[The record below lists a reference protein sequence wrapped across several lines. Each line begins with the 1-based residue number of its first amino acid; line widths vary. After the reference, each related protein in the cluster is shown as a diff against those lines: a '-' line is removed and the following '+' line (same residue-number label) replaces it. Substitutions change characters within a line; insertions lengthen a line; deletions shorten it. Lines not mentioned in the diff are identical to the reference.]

1 MKRPLTFVLRG
12 VFALSLLAPAA
23 MLTTAPVA
31 ASVRPA
37 ATIAATTACSN
48 GVDNTGGLGLIC
60 QITVVNTITA
70 TGGSATVTV
79 HECHGAAGDP
89 TAACTTT
96 TSSLT
101 APVTAVNQCNDSI
114 NGGGGTLRC
123 SVTVTSN
130 FVDLSPGSTAVTVN
144 ECVGSGGGITVGC
157 NPFPATTTG
166 AAITQCNGS
175 ANGGTLVGLTCTATG
190 TMASTHAVTIN
201 QCNGS
206 ANGGGAL
213 VICST
218 SFANNAV
225 PVPVTGQSA
234 TIPPTSTAGT
244 GSSNGSTPP
253 LALLVF
259 FALAGL
265 MTIAV
270 ARRRGALS

>member
-1 MKRPLTFVLRG
+1 MKRPLTFLLRA

-37 ATIAATTACSN
+37 ATIAATTACSD

-60 QITVVNTITA
+60 QIVIVNTITA

-79 HECHGAAGDP
+79 HECHGAAGNP
-89 TAACTTT
+89 AAACTDTT
-96 TSSLT
+96 ASLT
-101 APVTAVNQCNDSI
+101 QPVTAVNQCNNSI

-123 SVTVTSN
+123 SVVVTN
-130 FVDLSPGSTAVTVN
+130 NYVDASPGSTAATVN

-157 NPFPATTTG
+157 DPFPATTSG
-166 AAITQCNGS
+166 AAIT
-175 ANGGTLVGLTCTATG
+175 
-190 TMASTHAVTIN
+190 

-218 SFANNAV
+218 SLANNVVAASGR
-225 PVPVTGQSA
+225 PA
-234 TIPPTSTAGT
+234 TPPPTSTAAI
-244 GSSNGSTPP
+244 GSTDGSTPP
-253 LALLVF
+253 LGLIGLWLLVGV
-259 FALAGL
+259 LA
-265 MTIAV
+265 IAST
-270 ARRRGALS
+270 RRRGAAH